1 MKKILGLVAGV
12 ALAGMVSSASAT
24 TVTLDYLGRG
34 DGLLGE
40 VTVTPDAL
48 PDGTQTNLLAGSL
61 RMQRGQMGFLAW
73 CFQFARQIEKT
84 ANYMINPNALDSR
97 RRDDLSRL
105 ATVFLGRNTGDN
117 ADSAAFQLAIWEIVE
132 ETDTDDATGSILYDL
147 AGGDFQ
153 AMATN
158 NDNVVDHCE
167 QVARFAGRHTRR
179 RPDHVP
185 DLGCQPGHPDH
196 RAHPASGQYPAAG
209 CRDRCTRGRA
219 SPRQTGRRGLSRQH
233 GVVHSL
239 DRQLHG
245 PGDRVGFRGRIR
257 WPCTRGR
264 PGHRQQIVRASQPYP
279 AHALRGRES
288 GKSKAS
294 QGVAGRSGEKPCADR
309 GKAISTV
316 AMC

>member
-1 MKKILGLVAGV
+1 MKKILGLAAGV

-24 TVTLDYLGRG
+24 AVTLDYLGRG
-34 DGLLGE
+34 NGLLGE

-105 ATVFLGRNTGDN
+105 ATGFLGMTTGDDAN
-117 ADSAAFQLAIWEIVE
+117 SAAFQLAIWEIVE

-158 NDNVVDHCE
+158 NDNVVETANRWLGSLGGIRADA
-167 QVARFAGRHTRR
+167 QITYLTSGASQDILTIAPIPLPASILLLGAGIGALVVVRR
-179 RPDHVP
+179 R
-185 DLGCQPGHPDH
+185 GK
-196 RAHPASGQYPAAG
+196 PAAE
-209 CRDRCTRGRA
+209 A
-219 SPRQTGRRGLSRQH
+219 
-233 GVVHSL
+233 
-239 DRQLHG
+239 
-245 PGDRVGFRGRIR
+245 
-257 WPCTRGR
+257 
-264 PGHRQQIVRASQPYP
+264 
-279 AHALRGRES
+279 
-288 GKSKAS
+288 
-294 QGVAGRSGEKPCADR
+294 
-309 GKAISTV
+309 
-316 AMC
+316 